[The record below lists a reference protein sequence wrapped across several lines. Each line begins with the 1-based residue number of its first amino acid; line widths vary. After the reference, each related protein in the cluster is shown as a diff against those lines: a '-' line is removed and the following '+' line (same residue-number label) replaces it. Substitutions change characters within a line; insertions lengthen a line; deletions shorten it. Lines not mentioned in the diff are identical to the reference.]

1 MRSDSV
7 GRWFGGPRKTK
18 FTAGLFDQRGAM
30 FVKMNRT
37 NVGTQ
42 RLNRSDASRFCHRY
56 FFCAKISG
64 GAYFTLDAGK
74 DRRFPADEA
83 VGVLAMH
90 CMVRGLSPRDY
101 AVFVP
106 LEEHELKGLYEKT
119 AKLLQAG
126 GSLYSKIRLTP
137 REEKVLN
144 GLTSNLTNKQIA
156 VALNLTERTVKLH
169 VSSLLTKFGV
179 RNRLDLAFEAWRYM
193 PADSPASAP
202 GASQVAPPCEKT
214 STRQGKGSHPGSSPP
229 AANRQIL
236 A

>member
-106 LEEHELKGLYEKT
+106 LEELSSCMCLRCSRNLVF
-119 AKLLQAG
+119 AIASIL
-126 GSLYSKIRLTP
+126 RL
-137 REEKVLN
+137 R
-144 GLTSNLTNKQIA
+144 
-156 VALNLTERTVKLH
+156 
-169 VSSLLTKFGV
+169 
-179 RNRLDLAFEAWRYM
+179 
-193 PADSPASAP
+193 P
-202 GASQVAPPCEKT
+202 GATCPQIL
-214 STRQGKGSHPGSSPP
+214 SHPLRVPHKWPHHVRKPVLGR
-229 AANRQIL
+229 AKGRTLAVRYQRQT
-236 A
+236 ARF